1 MKIKEKNLSFGILF
15 FIVFALIAFWPFLS
29 GEKIRLWAVLLSFI
43 FLILGVLNSQL
54 LTPLKKIWIKIG
66 IILGKIIAPLV
77 MALIYFII
85 ITPISIL
92 IKIFG
97 KDILNMKFDSSK
109 SYWIKRTKQLHSMK
123 KQF

>member
-1 MKIKEKNLSFGILF
+1 MGYSY
-15 FIVFALIAFWPFLS
+15 LIY
-29 GEKIRLWAVLLSFI
+29 I
-43 FLILGVLNSQL
+43 LILGVLNSQL

-66 IILGKIIAPLV
+66 IILGKIIATNGINLFYNYN
-77 MALIYFII
+77 AISII
-85 ITPISIL
+85 IKIS
-92 IKIFG
+92 G

>member
-97 KDILNMKFDSSK
+97 KDVLKMKLDNSK
-109 SYWIKRTKQLHSMK
+109 SYWIKRKKQLHSMR

>member
-1 MKIKEKNLSFGILF
+1 MKNKEKNLSFGILF

-29 GEKIRLWAVLLSFI
+29 GEKIRLWAILLSFI

>member
-1 MKIKEKNLSFGILF
+1 MKNKEKNLSFGILF

-29 GEKIRLWAVLLSFI
+29 GEKIRLWAIFLSFI

-97 KDILNMKFDSSK
+97 KDVLNMKFDSSK

>member
-1 MKIKEKNLSFGILF
+1 MKNKEKNLSFGILF

-29 GEKIRLWAVLLSFI
+29 GEKIRLWAILISFI

-85 ITPISIL
+85 ITPISII
-92 IKIFG
+92 IKISG

>member
-1 MKIKEKNLSFGILF
+1 MTIQEKNLSFGILF

-29 GEKIRLWAVLLSFI
+29 GEKIRLWAILISFI

-85 ITPISIL
+85 ITPISII
-92 IKIFG
+92 IKISG